1 MISIRNVGHPRT
13 DLTPPFLSVATEPE
27 SRPPPTEPPRRVLL
41 FALPQYVSLPHL
53 ENFDICEKSCLRRP
67 RPPGSASKKTAH
79 RPNKRCG
86 SSSPLTAAGA
96 RPLKR
101 LGRKIFFLKK
111 GDFPNFFKN
120 RTPLKIYQSL
130 LFFNSMVFLLK

>member
-27 SRPPPTEPPRRVLL
+27 SRPPPAEPPRRVLL

-53 ENFDICEKSCLRRP
+53 KNLEICEKSCLRRP
-67 RPPGSASKKTAH
+67 RPPGSVSKKTAD

-86 SSSPLTAAGA
+86 SSSPLAAAGA
-96 RPLKR
+96 RPQKR
-101 LGRKIFFLKK
+101 LGRKIFFLQK
-111 GDFPNFFKN
+111 GFFHIFLEIG
-120 RTPLKIYQSL
+120 RPLKFTNLI
-130 LFFNSMVFLLK
+130 FVKKHCGFEN